1 MTARWT
7 DLGVKGKARV
17 RDAWARKDLGSFA
30 DAFTAEV
37 DPHGVA
43 LVVLKGR

>member
-7 DLGVKGKARV
+7 DLGLKGKARV

-30 DAFTAEV
+30 NAFTTDV

-43 LVVLKGR
+43 LVFVKAP